1 MSSSE
6 YAMKTFRINPELKRQ
21 FEALCNAL
29 GIPEYQVL
37 NRLIDSWIK
46 ENQSQVRL
54 DSFVPEPTTVT
65 IHAQTVNIEQR
76 FEIQMIKLEM
86 EKALDLIARAPDN
99 HEFKETLLKAAIKA
113 GRLYRQTRDPE
124 LEALIKRVKE
134 TL

>member
-1 MSSSE
+1 MLSE
-6 YAMKTFRINPELKRQ
+6 YISKHFKINRELKRR
-21 FEALCNAL
+21 FEALCKAL

-37 NRLIDSWIK
+37 NRLIDTWIK

-54 DSFVPEPTTVT
+54 DSFVPEAATVT

-76 FEIQMIKLEM
+76 FEVQMIKLELS
-86 EKALDLIARAPDN
+86 KALDLASRAPEDAS
-99 HEFKETLLKAAIKA
+99 FKEQLLKAAIKA

-124 LEALIKRVKE
+124 LEALIRKVEE